1 MIYNLRILL
10 SNDCTREENDKNV
23 LIPIEEDV
31 LSRLKPKTSNDQV
44 NSRES
49 QNFSDKNDTIIA
61 SN

>member
-1 MIYNLRILL
+1 MIYNLRILV

-44 NSRES
+44 NSKEKVKILVIKMT
-49 QNFSDKNDTIIA
+49 Q
-61 SN
+61 